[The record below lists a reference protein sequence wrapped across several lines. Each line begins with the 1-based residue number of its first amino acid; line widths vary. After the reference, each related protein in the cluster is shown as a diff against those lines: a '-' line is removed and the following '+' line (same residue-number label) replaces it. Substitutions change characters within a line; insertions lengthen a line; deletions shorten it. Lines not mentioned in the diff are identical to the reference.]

1 MFLVYNIPN
10 MNPALGVINDGK
22 QTVSVYDRDLGNRR
36 TVITTPE
43 DADAFVTARKE
54 VLKNAAKQGCLDG
67 LLLTVAGT
75 GIGAAINAYMENAKA
90 KDLNTLI
97 DKLNT
102 DFKEALDK
110 ANAESKT
117 GDQTVFVK
125 SDILNKDAY
134 KAKKLDL
141 MELFSEEAKEFKKL
155 DVSKVTKKAGKY
167 GALIGGATAA
177 IIGLFIPE
185 YKAEKADKKL
195 TEAFINNNKYKAP
208 EASEEV

>member
-10 MNPALGVINDGK
+10 VNPAVGVVKDGK
-22 QTVSVYDRDLGNRR
+22 QAVSVYDRDLGNRR
-36 TVITTPE
+36 AVITTPE
-43 DADAFVTARKE
+43 EADAFVTARKE
-54 VLKNAAKQGCLDG
+54 VLTNATKQGYLDG

-97 DKLNT
+97 DELNPE
-102 DFKEALDK
+102 FKEALAK
-110 ANAESKT
+110 ANKKSKS
-117 GDQTVFVK
+117 GDQTTFVK

-134 KAKKLDL
+134 KDKKFKL
-141 MELFSEEAKEFKKL
+141 MELFSEDAKEFKKL

-177 IIGLFIPE
+177 VIGIFIPA
-185 YKAEKADKKL
+185 YKAESADKKI
-195 TEAFINNNKYKAP
+195 TEAFINRNKYQAP
-208 EASEEV
+208 EAPEEE